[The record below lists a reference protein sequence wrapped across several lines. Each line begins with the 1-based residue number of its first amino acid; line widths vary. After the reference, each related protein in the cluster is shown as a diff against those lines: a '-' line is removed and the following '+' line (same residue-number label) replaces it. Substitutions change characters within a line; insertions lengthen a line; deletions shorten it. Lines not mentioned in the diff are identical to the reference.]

1 MIMVVVYTNFVV
13 LVNLLSYSEIN
24 GNVANSVTVKV
35 RIVCQFFFSLLKH
48 CFVLPYQHFLNE
60 AREIWLQVVVLLF
73 NSFASHNTQFY
84 R

>member
-35 RIVCQFFFSLLKH
+35 RIFQFFRMLCIINFSLL
-48 CFVLPYQHFLNE
+48 Q
-60 AREIWLQVVVLLF
+60 REIWYNCFAVILLL
-73 NSFASHNTQFY
+73 STQY
-84 R
+84 H